1 MLDVAASS
9 NIDVD
14 DMGFVICDIMVRE
27 AIAALTVG
35 CTEYGL

>member
-1 MLDVAASS
+1 MLDVAASF
-9 NIDVD
+9 NLDVD

-35 CTEYGL
+35 CTEYRL